1 MITDFLGESTNYGD
15 AFVVAPDGSRAGLVW
30 ETADDV
36 YFAEV
41 CAPTA
46 DRWGVWGVSQ
56 RLPMTTLSEAR
67 EYLAALVPELRA
79 RWQLWK
85 RDAPTEQAE
94 PEQSEQ
100 AVPSPSVVAAWLVL
114 DLLPTERVPWW
125 AAEWLARGMD
135 GEALRALAGLNGRD
149 PYAVRDLL
157 PAVFEETAAA
167 VPSDP
172 LAAATAAFNDVAR
185 LYRQGKAGE
194 RWVAQKVD
202 EIVAG
207 ANYAEGV
214 YELPLGRLFGIDD
227 EIELGGLS
235 ADEVRLL
242 IQEACEQT
250 R

>member
-1 MITDFLGESTNYGD
+1 
-15 AFVVAPDGSRAGLVW
+15 
-30 ETADDV
+30 
-36 YFAEV
+36 
-41 CAPTA
+41 
-46 DRWGVWGVSQ
+46 
-56 RLPMTTLSEAR
+56 
-67 EYLAALVPELRA
+67 
-79 RWQLWK
+79 
-85 RDAPTEQAE
+85 
-94 PEQSEQ
+94 
-100 AVPSPSVVAAWLVL
+100 VVAAWLVL

-125 AAEWLARGMD
+125 AAKWLARGMD
-135 GEALRALAGLNGRD
+135 GDALRALAGLNGRD

-167 VPSDP
+167 VPSGP